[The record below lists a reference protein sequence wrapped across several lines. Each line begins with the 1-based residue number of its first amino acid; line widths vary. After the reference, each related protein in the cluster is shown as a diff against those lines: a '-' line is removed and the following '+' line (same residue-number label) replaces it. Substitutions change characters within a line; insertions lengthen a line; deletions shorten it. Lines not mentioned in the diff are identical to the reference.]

1 MTAASI
7 RRLCRRYGLTVT
19 QARLVAALQHYGGTH
34 D

>member
-19 QARLVAALQHYGGTH
+19 QARLVAALHYGGKH